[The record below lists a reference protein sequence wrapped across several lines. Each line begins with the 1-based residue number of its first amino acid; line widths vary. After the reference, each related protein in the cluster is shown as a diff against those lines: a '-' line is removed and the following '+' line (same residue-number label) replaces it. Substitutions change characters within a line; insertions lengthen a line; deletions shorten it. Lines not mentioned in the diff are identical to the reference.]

1 MYLSIGVVGDLDVRV
16 LLMGMHESVKILFRQ
31 QLFQLLLL
39 VLVIVSLALGLLVI
53 PIERRE
59 KDALIVNPETG
70 IWWAVT
76 TITGVGYGDVVP
88 VTQTGRI
95 IGMALEVTG
104 VLAFGLLVALMAAAI
119 ERREERWYWNRLW
132 ERLHTI
138 EGKLHQLEK
147 KEEFTIKKDVK

>member
-1 MYLSIGVVGDLDVRV
+1 MYCYLKHQSLQ
-16 LLMGMHESVKILFRQ
+16 ILFRQ
-31 QLFQLLLL
+31 KLFQTLL
-39 VLVIVSLALGLLVI
+39 VVLVLMSLALGLLVV
-53 PIERRE
+53 PVEQRE
-59 KDALIVNPETG
+59 DKAQITTIDTG

-88 VTQTGRI
+88 ITKTGRL
-95 IGMALEVTG
+95 IGMALEITG

-132 ERLHTI
+132 ERLHVI
-138 EGKLHQLEK
+138 EDRLRVLEK